1 MSTRA
6 PITIAVEQFEDL
18 LVRGLRALID
28 DAANL
33 ELIASDIP
41 HERLVSVLR
50 ARPAEVAILNFGA
63 LRSPSE
69 VRELVEQCP
78 GTHLVLLANHP
89 SDVESAQLLAFGA
102 AACLAKASQ
111 ARDILNAIYLAGRGM
126 QLVVRQ
132 SSGVGAGSLLTSR
145 ESDVL
150 AQLQLRRSNAQIAA
164 DLHIGVETVRTHAR
178 NIYRK
183 LGVASRRE
191 LLAPPRLE
199 PAPAS
204 RLPERQHP
212 PERSRLQE
220 RQHLPERSRRRVL
233 ARPRGS

>member
-6 PITIAVEQFEDL
+6 PITVAVEQFEDL
-18 LVRGLRALID
+18 LARGLRGLID
-28 DAANL
+28 DAVNL

-41 HERLVSVLR
+41 HERLVAVLR
-50 ARPAEVAILNFGA
+50 ARQAEVAILNFGS
-63 LRSPSE
+63 LRSPAE
-69 VRELVEQCP
+69 VRELVKQCP

-111 ARDILNAIYLAGRGM
+111 ARDILNAIHLAGRGM
-126 QLVVRQ
+126 QLIVRD
-132 SSGVGAGSLLTSR
+132 SRGVGAGSLLTCR

-150 AQLQLRRSNAQIAA
+150 AQLQQRRSNAQIAA

-199 PAPAS
+199 PVAES
-204 RLPERQHP
+204 RLPER
-212 PERSRLQE
+212 SRL
-220 RQHLPERSRRRVL
+220 HVVPLPRV
-233 ARPRGS
+233 S